1 MRRLSSTAQIARR
14 TLLVRGTTLALL
26 AATVCTIGLSGCQT
40 WTGGQ
45 TLPSA
50 YYLRDDIQ
58 FFPAGP
64 EFQLTNQVQQ
74 IEEYNARRAGIDV
87 ADPAF

>member
-1 MRRLSSTAQIARR
+1 MRRI
-14 TLLVRGTTLALL
+14 TTLALL
-26 AATVCTIGLSGCQT
+26 AVTAVFGAGLSGCQT
-40 WTGGQ
+40 HINGQ

-50 YYLRDDIQ
+50 YYLQDDIQ